1 MIYPSINEIM
11 KSKHIDSK
19 YTLVVAT
26 AKRAREINQT
36 KVTFTEC
43 KSDKAVTIALHE
55 IYENKINFKSE
66 GKEDKLSPNE
76 TIMNHILEENM
87 VSSAEENDKTD
98 DMTDDLE
105 ETDSD
110 TENNE

>member
-11 KSKHIDSK
+11 KAKNISSK

-43 KSDKAVTIALHE
+43 KSDKPVTIALHE
-55 IYENKINFKSE
+55 IYENKINFKKAEKVQEFS
-66 GKEDKLSPNE
+66 DDD
-76 TIMNHILEENM
+76 TIMNHILEENL
-87 VSSAEENDKTD
+87 ANAY
-98 DMTDDLE
+98 
-105 ETDSD
+105 SD
-110 TENNE
+110 TVSLEASIDNVLSSSDESTEA

>member
-1 MIYPSINEIM
+1 MIYPAINDIM
-11 KSKHIDSK
+11 KAKNIDSK

-55 IYENKINFKSE
+55 IYENKVNFKTTEKS
-66 GKEDKLSPNE
+66 KLSE
-76 TIMNHILEENM
+76 TESLMNSILEDDLSAAYEAEIAGL
-87 VSSAEENDKTD
+87 AEEAVAANEDA
-98 DMTDDLE
+98 E
-105 ETDSD
+105 ETE
-110 TENNE
+110 EN

>member
-11 KSKHIDSK
+11 KAKNIDSK

-36 KVTFTEC
+36 KVTFSEC

-55 IYENKINFKSE
+55 IYENKISFKTADTAKSM
-66 GKEDKLSPNE
+66 SPDD

-87 VSSAEENDKTD
+87 NNSSEEHF
-98 DMTDDLE
+98 DMFE
-105 ETDSD
+105 E
-110 TENNE
+110 E

>member
-1 MIYPSINEIM
+1 MLYPSINEIM
-11 KSKHIDSK
+11 KAKNIKSK

-55 IYENKINFKSE
+55 IYENKINFKNE
-66 GKEDKLSPNE
+66 EKESKISPDE

-87 VSSAEENDKTD
+87 VSAADNESGEKEQNEKID
-98 DMTDDLE
+98 DIDD
-105 ETDSD
+105 
-110 TENNE
+110 NEQ

>member
-1 MIYPSINEIM
+1 MIYPAINDIM
-11 KSKHIDSK
+11 KAKNIDSK

-55 IYENKINFKSE
+55 IYENKVNFKTKEKSKMSE
-66 GKEDKLSPNE
+66 SD
-76 TIMNHILEENM
+76 TIMNHILEEDLSNALAAEAAN
-87 VSSAEENDKTD
+87 SADEN
-98 DMTDDLE
+98 
-105 ETDSD
+105 
-110 TENNE
+110 

>member
-1 MIYPSINEIM
+1 MIYPAINDIM
-11 KSKHIDSK
+11 KAKNIDSK

-55 IYENKINFKSE
+55 IYENKVNFKTKEKSKMSE
-66 GKEDKLSPNE
+66 SD
-76 TIMNHILEENM
+76 TIMNHILEEDLSNALAAEAAET
-87 VSSAEENDKTD
+87 SEEN
-98 DMTDDLE
+98 
-105 ETDSD
+105 
-110 TENNE
+110 

>member
-11 KSKHIDSK
+11 KSKNITSK

-55 IYENKINFKSE
+55 IYENKVNFKNGSTE
-66 GKEDKLSPNE
+66 KVFSAVE

-87 VSSAEENDKTD
+87 VSAADSESDENEQNEEID
-98 DMTDDLE
+98 DIDDI
-105 ETDSD
+105 DQ
-110 TENNE
+110 

>member
-11 KSKHIDSK
+11 KSKNIDSK

-36 KVTFTEC
+36 KVTFSEC

-55 IYENKINFKSE
+55 IYENKINFKKSE
-66 GKEDKLSPNE
+66 KAAVVSDAES
-76 TIMNHILEENM
+76 IMNHILEESYLQNHIE
-87 VSSAEENDKTD
+87 SI
-98 DMTDDLE
+98 
-105 ETDSD
+105 
-110 TENNE
+110 

>member
-11 KSKHIDSK
+11 KSKNIDSK

-36 KVTFTEC
+36 KVTFSEC

-55 IYENKINFKSE
+55 IYENKINFKKSE
-66 GKEDKLSPNE
+66 KAAVVSDAEN
-76 TIMNHILEENM
+76 IMNHILEENI
-87 VSSAEENDKTD
+87 SASE
-98 DMTDDLE
+98 
-105 ETDSD
+105 DS
-110 TENNE
+110 E

>member
-11 KSKHIDSK
+11 KTKNIDSK

-36 KVTFTEC
+36 KVTFSEC

-55 IYENKINFKSE
+55 IYENKINFKKSE
-66 GKEDKLSPNE
+66 KATVVSDAES
-76 TIMNHILEENM
+76 IMNHILEENIS
-87 VSSAEENDKTD
+87 VSE
-98 DMTDDLE
+98 
-105 ETDSD
+105 DS
-110 TENNE
+110 E

>member
-1 MIYPSINEIM
+1 MIYPAINDIM
-11 KSKHIDSK
+11 KAKNIDSK

-55 IYENKINFKSE
+55 IYENKVNFKTTEKNKMSE
-66 GKEDKLSPNE
+66 SD
-76 TIMNHILEENM
+76 TIMNHILEEDL
-87 VSSAEENDKTD
+87 SAALDAEND
-98 DMTDDLE
+98 LV
-105 ETDSD
+105 
-110 TENNE
+110 TE

>member
-11 KSKHIDSK
+11 KAKNIDSK

-36 KVTFTEC
+36 KVTFSEC

-55 IYENKINFKSE
+55 IYENKISFKTADTS
-66 GKEDKLSPNE
+66 KSMSLDD

-87 VSSAEENDKTD
+87 SNSSEEQF
-98 DMTDDLE
+98 DMFE
-105 ETDSD
+105 E
-110 TENNE
+110 E

>member
-1 MIYPSINEIM
+1 MIYPAINEIM
-11 KSKHIDSK
+11 KAKNIDSK

-55 IYENKINFKSE
+55 IYENKVNFKM
-66 GKEDKLSPNE
+66 KDKTKMSDND
-76 TIMNHILEENM
+76 TIMNHILEDDLSAA
-87 VSSAEENDKTD
+87 VIAEE
-98 DMTDDLE
+98 E
-105 ETDSD
+105 
-110 TENNE
+110 

>member
-11 KSKHIDSK
+11 KSKNITSK

-55 IYENKINFKSE
+55 IYENKVNFKSGNTE
-66 GKEDKLSPNE
+66 KTISADD
-76 TIMNHILEENM
+76 TIMNQILEENI
-87 VSSAEENDKTD
+87 SQLLENQESKEE
-98 DMTDDLE
+98 E
-105 ETDSD
+105 
-110 TENNE
+110 

>member
-11 KSKHIDSK
+11 IAKNIDSK

-36 KVTFTEC
+36 KVTFSEC

-55 IYENKINFKSE
+55 IYENKISFKTADTS
-66 GKEDKLSPNE
+66 KSMSLDD

-87 VSSAEENDKTD
+87 SNSSEEQF
-98 DMTDDLE
+98 DMFE
-105 ETDSD
+105 E
-110 TENNE
+110 E

>member
-1 MIYPSINEIM
+1 MIYPAINDIM
-11 KSKHIDSK
+11 KAKNIDSK

-55 IYENKINFKSE
+55 IYENKVNFKTKEKNKMSE
-66 GKEDKLSPNE
+66 SD
-76 TIMNHILEENM
+76 TIMNHILEEDLSNALA
-87 VSSAEENDKTD
+87 AEVANSDDEN
-98 DMTDDLE
+98 
-105 ETDSD
+105 
-110 TENNE
+110 